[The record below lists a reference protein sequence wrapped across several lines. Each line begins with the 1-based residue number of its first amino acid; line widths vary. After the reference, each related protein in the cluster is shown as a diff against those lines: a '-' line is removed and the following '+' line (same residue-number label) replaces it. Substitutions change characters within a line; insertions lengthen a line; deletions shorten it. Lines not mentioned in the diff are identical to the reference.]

1 MVQEEA
7 WDSKANRMAG
17 FAGPIVRLEYYAEC
31 AWNGLCKVN
40 YYFAVSFQAGRFVCV
55 ILASR

>member
-7 WDSKANRMAG
+7 WNSKANRMAG

-31 AWNGLCKVN
+31 AWNGLGEMD
-40 YYFAVSFQAGRFVCV
+40 YYFAVSLQAGRFVCV